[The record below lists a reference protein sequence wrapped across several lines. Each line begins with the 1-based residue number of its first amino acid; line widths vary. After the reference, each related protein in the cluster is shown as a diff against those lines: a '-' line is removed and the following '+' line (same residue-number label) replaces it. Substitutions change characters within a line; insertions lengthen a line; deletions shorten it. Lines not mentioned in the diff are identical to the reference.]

1 MTMLKPSDCVEA
13 QSSQVTCP
21 RLKEN
26 AGMELKLNDFQ
37 ARGLF
42 QCGCLDLDHK
52 NTLLL
57 SPNEGTCTSRRQA
70 PQAQAGSV
78 LVDIS
83 DINRQV
89 SA

>member
-13 QSSQVTCP
+13 QRSQVTCP
-21 RLKEN
+21 WLKEKS
-26 AGMELKLNDFQ
+26 GMELKLNDFQ

-57 SPNEGTCTSRRQA
+57 SPNEGHA
-70 PQAQAGSV
+70 PQGDRRLKRR
-78 LVDIS
+78 LV
-83 DINRQV
+83 V
-89 SA
+89 SW